1 MKGFRFYWRVAAAA
15 LMFSGRT
22 KGRIFGMSKLI
33 SYLRLIN
40 AVLVVTFLSVSAPA
54 RADEKTSGDCGAVK
68 TGLVSLNPT
77 QPIAGTTSLCASG
90 SGVDVK
96 VKVMG
101 LLEGHAY
108 TTWFIYIDKPGM
120 CEHPGVCDSVSDYV
134 GNDPVG
140 VLGRM
145 DSGVVSRPGQITF
158 STSIPGLRLS
168 PGSQVQ
174 IVMFGHGMASSSNKI
189 RARQLLTPQDPG
201 LGSALGAP
209 IDGPVGVPVGIS
221 VFTAP

>member
-1 MKGFRFYWRVAAAA
+1 
-15 LMFSGRT
+15 
-22 KGRIFGMSKLI
+22 MSKLI
-33 SYLRLIN
+33 SYIRLIN
-40 AVLVVTFLSVSAPA
+40 VVLGVTFLGVSAPA
-54 RADEKTSGDCGAVK
+54 WADEKTSGDCGGIK
-68 TGLVSLNPT
+68 TGLVSLAPT
-77 QPIAGTTSLCASG
+77 QPIAGTTTLCVSG

-101 LLEGHAY
+101 LLQGNAY
-108 TTWFIYIDKPGM
+108 TTWFVYIDKPGM
-120 CEHPGVCDSVSDYV
+120 CEHPGVCDSASDYV

-174 IVMFGHGMASSSNKI
+174 IILFGHGMASSSNKT